1 MKLLIKHIS
10 FLTLLLGLC
19 FSAFSQQSKRQELES
34 KKSNLKKEIAYKN
47 KLLEETAKDKKK
59 SLNQLVILNQK
70 INEREELIST
80 IRTETSL
87 LDEEMEDNTKQIEQL
102 EKDIENLKDEYA
114 ELIRFAYKNRS
125 NYEKVMYVFAADD
138 FNQAYKR
145 LKYLQEYTEY
155 RKRQAENIKRMEEN
169 LRLEND
175 KLLAKKEEKLKLIES
190 LGGEREKL
198 ASEKEQ
204 QNQVYSELQS
214 KEKELKKEIKQRE
227 KEQLALQRAIERAI
241 EEEMRK
247 ARAEAGSSSKGDKWE
262 LTPEAKALAANFTT
276 NKSKLPWPV
285 EKGVITQGY
294 GVHAHPVLTQ
304 LKVRNNGVTIS
315 TEPNSQARA
324 VFEGEVSS
332 VIVIPG
338 AGKAVIVRH
347 GDYLTVYGNLDDVF
361 VSKGDH
367 VSTKQALGR
376 IRTDGDK
383 TEIQFEIRKG
393 QSAETLDPSYWLY
406 NAR

>member
-1 MKLLIKHIS
+1 MSLLIKHIS
-10 FLTLLLGLC
+10 LLTLFLGLC
-19 FSAFSQQSKRQELES
+19 LSVFSQSKRQELES
-34 KKSNLKKEIAYKN
+34 KKNNLKKEIAFKN

-59 SLNQLVILNQK
+59 SLNQLVILNKK

-80 IRTETSL
+80 IKTETSL
-87 LDEEMEDNTKQIEQL
+87 LDEEMEDNSKQIEQL
-102 EKDIENLKDEYA
+102 EKDIEDLKDEYA

-145 LKYLQEYTEY
+145 LKYLQEYTDY

-169 LRLEND
+169 LRLENE
-175 KLLAKKEEKLKLIES
+175 KLLAKKEEKLELLES

-198 ASEKEQ
+198 ASEKAQ
-204 QNQVYSELQS
+204 QNQVYSELQE
-214 KEKELKKEIKQRE
+214 KEKDLKQEIKQRE
-227 KEQLALQRAIERAI
+227 KEQLALQKAIERAI

-247 ARAEAGSSSKGDKWE
+247 ARAEAGSTSKSGKWE

-294 GVHAHPVLTQ
+294 GVHSHPVLTQ
-304 LKVRNNGVTIS
+304 IKVRNNGVTIS

-347 GDYLTVYGNLDDVF
+347 GDYLTVYGNLDDVY